1 MKNTLFNRRNINPG
15 HLCSVQLPYCFD
27 SVTHLIKEN
36 RLKLY
41 YVDTELDRIEL
52 FTDPHRHTYIECSV
66 YRMKEEYEKKKKQ
79 YQEYL
84 KKSAED
90 VQTRF
95 DGRAFSGELRNGLQA
110 NLCLNDKKQMLLWET
125 ERTNVAS
132 VDMKDLIN
140 TVESGDKEHPA
151 FDKKQDEITRSED
164 GLEKDDQGQLRFD
177 GFYVLKKK
185 EGAEYLRFFPNGKV
199 VGLLFDKNCELFLQD
214 RLDEEYEE
222 NGSYSLHK
230 NRIVFEIIFLDGN
243 LPVKYEGIVENNK
256 LTLFRKIKHTSYPRQ
271 LGVYQFTALGFEK
284 QEEKQHG

>member
-1 MKNTLFNRRNINPG
+1 M
-15 HLCSVQLPYCFD
+15 Q
-27 SVTHLIKEN
+27 
-36 RLKLY
+36 
-41 YVDTELDRIEL
+41 
-52 FTDPHRHTYIECSV
+52 
-66 YRMKEEYEKKKKQ
+66 YR
-79 YQEYL
+79 EYL
-84 KKSAED
+84 KKNAED
-90 VQTRF
+90 IQMHF
-95 DGRAFSGELRNGLQA
+95 DGRAFSGDLHNGLQA
-110 NLCLNDKKQMLLWET
+110 TLCINDKKQMLLWET

-132 VDMKDLIN
+132 IDLKELIN
-140 TVESGDKEHPA
+140 AVESDGKEQTV
-151 FDKKQDEITRSED
+151 FDRKQDEITISED
-164 GLEKDDQGQLRFD
+164 GLEKDEQGRLRFD

-185 EGAEYLRFFPNGKV
+185 EGAEYLRFFPNGEV

-284 QEEKQHG
+284 QGEKQHG